1 LSPLS
6 NTSLRPATSADAP
19 AVAELLAQLGY
30 PTTAEEVL
38 GRLEKLSELPT
49 AIAIVAEAEG
59 RVAGLATGHLFRSI
73 HSTPVVAW
81 LTTLVVHDRCQHSG
95 IGRQLAAA
103 VEEWA
108 RDRGALRI
116 SVSSGQHRDEAHAF
130 YEHIG
135 YERTGIRLTKTL
147 T

>member
-1 LSPLS
+1 LSPHS
-6 NTSLRPATSADAP
+6 NTSLRPARSADAP

-30 PTTAEEVL
+30 PATAEEVL
-38 GRLEKLSELPT
+38 GRLEKLCEIPT
-49 AIAIVAEAEG
+49 VIAIVAEANG
-59 RVAGLATGHLFRSI
+59 RVAGIATGHLFESV

-81 LTTLVVHDRCQHSG
+81 LTTLVVHDSCQHSG

-108 RDRGALRI
+108 RGRGALRI
-116 SVSSGQHRDEAHAF
+116 SVSSGQHRDGAHAF

-135 YERTGIRLTKTL
+135 YERTGVRLTKTL